1 MTQNKIWRIGEINS
15 AVKELI
21 ENSLLP
27 LWVQAEVGTLNIH
40 SSGHVYMTLKD
51 QRSQLRAVFFDG
63 AGQARQMRLKVGDQ
77 VEVFGKLTVYEV
89 RGEYQLSVRQIRPL
103 GLGDLQRRFE
113 ELKRKLEKEG
123 LFAPERKKTVPLLPE
138 TIGLVTAPGGAAVR
152 DFLQI
157 IERRFPNIHIQIFPS
172 PVQGFGAEH
181 NLAAGIEFFNR
192 AEKADVIVITRGGG
206 SMEDLWPFNEEIL
219 ARAVAASQIPVI
231 SAVGHE
237 IDFTICD
244 FVADMRV
251 PTPSA
256 AAELV
261 VGRREEFEK
270 ELDRAVKDLKSSLQ
284 FMLQEVKNRFRIAS
298 ESHVF
303 REPIHFVRQKQQY
316 IDELVKSSGVSLEKN
331 LQKNSSSLQLLS
343 SRLKSL
349 APESKLLE
357 AEKRLEH
364 LKVSFHSN
372 CRNYCRL
379 LNSKLDGLTGKL
391 NALGPDNVL
400 KRGFAILRDSETNE
414 TVTDPKQPSGKEL
427 KAVLSKGSID
437 LIVK

>member
-1 MTQNKIWRIGEINS
+1 MKNKIWQVGEINS
-15 AVKELI
+15 ALKELI

-40 SSGHVYMTLKD
+40 GSGHVYLTLKD
-51 QRSQLRAVFFDG
+51 RRSQLRAVFFNG
-63 AGQARQMRLKVGDQ
+63 AAQARQLRLKVGDQ

-89 RGEYQLSVRQIRPL
+89 RGEYQLSIRQMRPL
-103 GLGDLQRRFE
+103 GMGDLQRRFE
-113 ELKRKLEKEG
+113 ELKRKLEAEG
-123 LFAPERKKTVPLLPE
+123 LFEPARKKPIPLLPE

-157 IERRFPNIHIQIFPS
+157 IERRFPNLHIRIYPS

-181 NLAAGIEFFNR
+181 DLSAGIEFFNR
-192 AEKADVIVITRGGG
+192 SGGADVIVLTRGGG
-206 SMEDLWPFNEEIL
+206 SMEDLWPFNAEVL
-219 ARAVAASQIPVI
+219 ARAVAASKIPVI

-237 IDFTICD
+237 IDFTIAD

-270 ELDRAVKDLKSSLQ
+270 ELGRRIKDLKAALQ
-284 FMLQEVKNRFRIAS
+284 FRFQELKSRLRIAS

-303 REPIHFVRQKQQY
+303 REPGHFVRQKQQY
-316 IDELVKSSGVSLEKN
+316 LDELMRNLSIPLERSM
-331 LQKNSSSLQLLS
+331 QGCDSRLQLLAA
-343 SRLKSL
+343 RLKSL
-349 APESKLLE
+349 LPRENLLGKRRQLEQLTAILQSGGRSYYRLLQATLAGIDGRLE
-357 AEKRLEH
+357 A
-364 LKVSFHSN
+364 
-372 CRNYCRL
+372 
-379 LNSKLDGLTGKL
+379 LN
-391 NALGPDNVL
+391 PENVL
-400 KRGFAILRDSETNE
+400 KRGYAILRDGESGETI
-414 TVTDPKQPSGKEL
+414 TDPVQPSGKEIQ
-427 KAVLSKGSID
+427 ATLSKGTVK